1 MNCATRSSR
10 CSPPRDSGSKDIAGL
25 VGHQGTRVT
34 EQVYRHE
41 LRPIIQTGA
50 TAMDALFDW
59 PSEGAGE
66 DG

>member
-1 MNCATRSSR
+1 LSA
-10 CSPPRDSGSKDIAGL
+10 SGLSIEGIAHL

-34 EQVYRHE
+34 EQVYRHD

-59 PSEGAGE
+59 PDPRTARMVSCSVG
-66 DG
+66 